1 MTNIFSITNISGFAE
16 TIRTGAAESIAEN
29 YREDLN
35 DFVTLQQVE
44 KMIEDKCL
52 GLDDD
57 GQYMINEEV
66 FDSLF
71 EEVRTCIY
79 QAGLAKLAANGAI
92 ECAWDDN
99 MNQMIFWTQND
110 E

>member
-52 GLDDD
+52 GLDDC
-57 GQYMINEEV
+57 
-66 FDSLF
+66 
-71 EEVRTCIY
+71 EVR
-79 QAGLAKLAANGAI
+79 
-92 ECAWDDN
+92 
-99 MNQMIFWTQND
+99 WTYCGSNKGYC
-110 E
+110 